1 MVAPAVPGS
10 KSGGWRQPT
19 WEGWQQVTE
28 SQPGRDWISE
38 MGLQSLEGTEA
49 PSRKLSR
56 DTVPRN
62 GAQGRDSTTKNK
74 SRSPVTKTGT
84 RAERDQPRGSSLF
97 ITWGKSGT
105 TVVPKV
111 RGH

>member
-10 KSGGWRQPT
+10 KSGGCRQPT

-49 PSRKLSR
+49 PSRKLRR
-56 DTVPRN
+56 DTVPRS

-74 SRSPVTKTGT
+74 VGAQLQKQAPELRGTSREEAVY
-84 RAERDQPRGSSLF
+84 L
-97 ITWGKSGT
+97 
-105 TVVPKV
+105 
-111 RGH
+111 